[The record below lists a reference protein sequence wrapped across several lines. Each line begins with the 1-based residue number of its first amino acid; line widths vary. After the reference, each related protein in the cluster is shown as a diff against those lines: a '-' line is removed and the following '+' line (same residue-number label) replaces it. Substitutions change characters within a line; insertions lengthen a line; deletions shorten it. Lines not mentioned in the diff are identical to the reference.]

1 MINNQTTVQVFKMIN
16 SGKNILSI
24 NILSIA
30 MFVVIVCGHAFAQA
44 SKTTTKKSAAQ
55 KSAIKNIT
63 VSAPTSEPWKQL
75 NTKEKVVEITT
86 GYGVMIA
93 KLYDSTPLHRD
104 NFMKL
109 IEQGFYDSLLFH
121 RVIANFMIQGGDP
134 ASRRAADGVQLGN
147 GSAPGER
154 IPAEF
159 KPYLFHKKGA
169 LAAARDDNPQKASS
183 NCQFYI
189 VDGKPLTE
197 IELDDYYTKRVK
209 PINAPFNWTNSQRE
223 IYRRIGG
230 TPFLDQG
237 YTVFGEVISGLDV
250 IDKIAKAPKDAANRP
265 LQNIP
270 MKIRLLN

>member
-1 MINNQTTVQVFKMIN
+1 MI
-16 SGKNILSI
+16 SASKNVLGIV
-24 NILSIA
+24 
-30 MFVVIVCGHAFAQA
+30 MFVVILTGQVFAQA
-44 SKTTTKKSAAQ
+44 KPKTTIKKVAPQ
-55 KSAIKNIT
+55 KSAVKNT
-63 VSAPTSEPWKQL
+63 DASANASEPWKLL
-75 NTKEKVVEITT
+75 NTKEKLVEITT
-86 GYGVMIA
+86 GFGVMIA

-104 NFMKL
+104 NFIKL
-109 IEQGFYDSLLFH
+109 VQQGFYDSLLFH
-121 RVIANFMIQGGDP
+121 RVIDDFMIQGGDP
-134 ASRRAADGVQLGN
+134 LSRHAADGVQLGN

-189 VDGKPLTE
+189 VDGKALTDT
-197 IELDDYYTKRVK
+197 ELNDYYTKRVK
-209 PINAPFNWTNSQRE
+209 PNNPQFTWTNTQRE
-223 IYRRIGG
+223 VYNRIGG

-265 LQNIP
+265 LQNIQ